1 MAARCLGSPMTR
13 YLIDADIALY
23 AMQRRP
29 QVVAAFAHAETD
41 DLFTS
46 TIVYSQL
53 LQGLPGHAE
62 PVAERARIEVFL
74 HAVALVPYT
83 EPAARAYGIIIDK
96 IGFSRAHTLD
106 RMIAAHAISLD
117 ATLVTNNTGDFADID
132 GLRLENWAA

>member
-1 MAARCLGSPMTR
+1 MTR

-29 QVVAAFAHAETD
+29 RVLAAFHRAETH

-62 PVAERARIEVFL
+62 PLAERARLDTFL
-74 HAVALVPYT
+74 RAVVLAPYD
-83 EPAARAYGIIIDK
+83 EPATRAYGIILDAA
-96 IGFSRAHTLD
+96 GFSRRHAFD

-117 ATLVTNNTGDFADID
+117 APLVTNNTDDFADMD

>member
-1 MAARCLGSPMTR
+1 MAARCLGCLMTR

-29 QVVAAFAHAETD
+29 SVVAAFDRAD
-41 DLFTS
+41 MPDLLTS

-53 LQGLPGHAE
+53 LQGLPGHAQ
-62 PVAERARIEVFL
+62 PLAERARIETFL
-74 HAVALVPYT
+74 QAVAVAPYD
-83 EPAARAYGIIIDK
+83 EAAARAYGVIVDK
-96 IGFSRAHTLD
+96 MGFSRAHTLD

-117 ATLVTNNTGDFADID
+117 ATLVTNNTDDFADID